1 MDAQTV
7 QTYFRNNRHEFSE
20 DFRLRLHRA
29 LSWLNRADNSD
40 DLDFR
45 FISLWIAFNAVYAK
59 EFKLRTNTSE
69 RSDFSLFLQLI
80 SQLDNDEKIYHLV
93 WQTFPS
99 NIRILLDNQYI
110 FQPFWDFHNG
120 QISEP
125 TWVEEFAKAKQRAH
139 QALAN
144 KDTDTILNIV
154 FERLYTLRN
163 QIVHGG
169 ATHNSQ
175 VNRSQLV
182 DGSAIL
188 SRVIPLIL
196 MTMMQHH
203 DRKDWGQ
210 PFYPVVN
217 GNT

>member
-1 MDAQTV
+1 MDVQTV
-7 QTYFRNNRHEFSE
+7 QTYFRNNRQEFSE
-20 DFRLRLHRA
+20 DFRLRLHRS
-29 LSWLNRADNSD
+29 LSWLNRADSSD

-45 FISLWIAFNAVYAK
+45 FISLWIAFNAAYAK

-80 SQLDNDEKIYHLV
+80 AQLDSDQKIYNLV

-99 NIRILLDNQYI
+99 NIRLLLDNQFI

-120 QISEP
+120 QLSESA
-125 TWVEEFAKAKQRAH
+125 WKEEFAQAKQRAH
-139 QALAN
+139 QALAS
-144 KDTDTILNIV
+144 KATDTILSIV

-169 ATHNSQ
+169 ATHSSQ

-188 SRVIPLIL
+188 SRIIPLIL

-210 PFYPVVN
+210 PFYPVIN
-217 GNT
+217 SAN

>member
-1 MDAQTV
+1 MDTQAVHTH
-7 QTYFRNNRHEFSE
+7 FRNNRQDYSE
-20 DFRLRLHRA
+20 DFRLRLHRS
-29 LSWLNRADNSD
+29 LSWLNRADSSD

-45 FISLWIAFNAVYAK
+45 FISLWIAFNAAYAK

-80 SQLDNDEKIYHLV
+80 SQLDSEQRIYNLV
-93 WQTFPS
+93 WQTFSS
-99 NIRILLDNQYI
+99 NIRVLLDNQYI

-120 QISEP
+120 QISEAAWQEQF
-125 TWVEEFAKAKQRAH
+125 TQANQRAR
-139 QALAN
+139 QALASH
-144 KDTDTILNIV
+144 DTDAILNIV

-182 DGSAIL
+182 DGCAIL
-188 SRVIPLIL
+188 SRVVPLVL

-203 DRKDWGQ
+203 QRSDWGQ
-210 PFYPVVN
+210 PFYPVIN
-217 GNT
+217 NK

>member
-1 MDAQTV
+1 MDVQTV

-20 DFRLRLHRA
+20 DFRLRIHRA
-29 LSWLNRADNSD
+29 LSWLSRADSSD

-45 FISLWIAFNAVYAK
+45 FISLWIAFNAIYAK

-80 SQLDNDEKIYHLV
+80 SQLDTDQKIYNIV

-99 NIRILLDNQYI
+99 NIRLLLDNQFI
-110 FQPFWDFHNG
+110 FQPFWDYHNG
-120 QISEP
+120 QLSESA
-125 TWVEEFAKAKQRAH
+125 WQEEFSHSKQRAH
-139 QALAN
+139 QALAS
-144 KDTDTILNIV
+144 KDTDTILMVV

-163 QIVHGG
+163 QIIHGG
-169 ATHNSQ
+169 ATHSSQ

-188 SRVIPLIL
+188 SRLIPLIL

-210 PFYPVVN
+210 PFYPVINAVA
-217 GNT
+217 

>member
-1 MDAQTV
+1 MDVQTV

-20 DFRLRLHRA
+20 DFRLRIHRA
-29 LSWLNRADNSD
+29 LSWLSRADSSD

-45 FISLWIAFNAVYAK
+45 FISLWIAFNAIYAK

-80 SQLDNDEKIYHLV
+80 SQLDTDQKIYNIV
-93 WQTFPS
+93 WQTLPS
-99 NIRILLDNQYI
+99 NIRLLLDNKFI
-110 FQPFWDFHNG
+110 FQPFWDYHNG
-120 QISEP
+120 QLSESA
-125 TWVEEFAKAKQRAH
+125 WQEEFSHSKQRAH
-139 QALAN
+139 QALAS
-144 KDTDTILNIV
+144 KDTDTILMVV

-163 QIVHGG
+163 QIIHGG
-169 ATHNSQ
+169 ATHSSQ

-182 DGSAIL
+182 DGSAML
-188 SRVIPLIL
+188 SRLIPLIL

-210 PFYPVVN
+210 PFYPVINAVA
-217 GNT
+217 

>member
-1 MDAQTV
+1 MDVQTV

-20 DFRLRLHRA
+20 DFRLRIHRA
-29 LSWLNRADNSD
+29 LSWLSRADSSD

-45 FISLWIAFNAVYAK
+45 FISLWIAFNAIYAK

-80 SQLDNDEKIYHLV
+80 SQLDTDQKIYNIV

-99 NIRILLDNQYI
+99 NIRLLLDNQFI
-110 FQPFWDFHNG
+110 FQPFWDYHNW
-120 QISEP
+120 QLSESA
-125 TWVEEFAKAKQRAH
+125 WQEEFSHSKQRAH
-139 QALAN
+139 QALAS
-144 KDTDTILNIV
+144 KDTDTILMVV

-163 QIVHGG
+163 QIIHGG
-169 ATHNSQ
+169 ATHSSQ

-182 DGSAIL
+182 DGSAML
-188 SRVIPLIL
+188 SRLIPLIL

-210 PFYPVVN
+210 PFYPVINAVA
-217 GNT
+217 

>member
-1 MDAQTV
+1 MDVQTV

-20 DFRLRLHRA
+20 DFRLRIHRA
-29 LSWLNRADNSD
+29 LSWLSRADSSD

-45 FISLWIAFNAVYAK
+45 FISLWIAFNAIYAK

-80 SQLDNDEKIYHLV
+80 SQLDTDQKIYNIV

-99 NIRILLDNQYI
+99 NIRLLLDNQFI
-110 FQPFWDFHNG
+110 FQPFWDYHNG
-120 QISEP
+120 QLSESA
-125 TWVEEFAKAKQRAH
+125 WQEEFSHSKQRAH
-139 QALAN
+139 QALAS
-144 KDTDTILNIV
+144 KDTDTILMVV

-163 QIVHGG
+163 QIIHGG
-169 ATHNSQ
+169 ATHSSQ

-182 DGSAIL
+182 DGSAML
-188 SRVIPLIL
+188 SRLIPLIL

-210 PFYPVVN
+210 PFYPVINAVA
-217 GNT
+217 

>member
-20 DFRLRLHRA
+20 DFRLRLHRS

-80 SQLDNDEKIYHLV
+80 SQLDADEKIYHLV

-99 NIRILLDNQYI
+99 NIRVLLDNQYI
-110 FQPFWDFHNG
+110 FQPFWDFHNR
-120 QISEP
+120 QISEAA
-125 TWVEEFAKAKQRAH
+125 WLEEFTKAKQRAH
-139 QALAN
+139 NALAN

-203 DRKDWGQ
+203 ERKDWGQ
-210 PFYPVVN
+210 PFYPVIN
-217 GNT
+217 RDT